1 LKHRRV
7 PGVPPLVVTEAK
19 ALAAIVDDLS
29 ALRRERRAHFGVGA
43 AAAGMLLGV
52 MVASM
57 IRGDLL
63 AQPWPALGAQIALW
77 VLGLVA
83 LPAIGVGLWF
93 PRRRTTYALAVATL
107 GLAVVAAFGSGAALP
122 LGAAALEPRCL
133 MGAGM
138 AGAVGLLL
146 ALSSG
151 AFVQCRRSATKL
163 WLAASIG
170 ILSLVGIAWM
180 CSEPGHV
187 HVLVSH
193 AGAAFGVTIVAIV
206 LGTRARTA
214 ITR

>member
-1 LKHRRV
+1 MN
-7 PGVPPLVVTEAK
+7 GTK
-19 ALAAIVDDLS
+19 AMKAVVDDLS
-29 ALRRERRAHFGVGA
+29 SLRRERRAHFGV
-43 AAAGMLLGV
+43 AAGIASVVFGV

-57 IRGDLL
+57 VRGDLL
-63 AQPWPALGAQIALW
+63 AQPWPALGAQLALW

-93 PRRRTTYALAVATL
+93 PRRSTMYGLAVATL
-107 GLAVVAAFGSGAALP
+107 GLAVIAAFGSGAASP

-146 ALSSG
+146 ALWSG
-151 AFVQCRRSATKL
+151 AFLQCRRPATKL

-170 ILSLVGIAWM
+170 ALSLVGIVWM
-180 CSEPGHV
+180 CSEPSAM

-193 AGAAFGVTIVAIV
+193 AGAAFAVTIVAMV
-206 LGTRARTA
+206 LGTRARRA
-214 ITR
+214 ITH

>member
-1 LKHRRV
+1 MN
-7 PGVPPLVVTEAK
+7 GAK
-19 ALAAIVDDLS
+19 AMAAIVDDLS

-43 AAAGMLLGV
+43 AMAGVVLGA

-63 AQPWPALGAQIALW
+63 AQPWPAIGAQLALW

-93 PRRRTTYALAVATL
+93 PRRSTTYGIVVATL
-107 GLAVVAAFGSGAALP
+107 GLAVVAAFGSRAASP
-122 LGAAALEPRCL
+122 LGAAVLEPRCL
-133 MGAGM
+133 MGASM

-151 AFVQCRRSATKL
+151 AFVQCQRPATKL

-170 ILSLVGIAWM
+170 TLSLVGIMWM
-180 CSEPGHV
+180 CSEPGAM
-187 HVLVSH
+187 HVLMSH
-193 AGAAFGVTIVAIV
+193 AGAAFAVTIVAIV
-206 LGTRARTA
+206 LGTRARSA
-214 ITR
+214 VTR